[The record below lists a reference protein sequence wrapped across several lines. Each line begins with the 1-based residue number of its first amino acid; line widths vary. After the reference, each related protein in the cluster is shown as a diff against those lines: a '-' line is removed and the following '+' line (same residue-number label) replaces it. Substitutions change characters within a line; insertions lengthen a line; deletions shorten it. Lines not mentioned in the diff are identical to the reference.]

1 MTDRVPEAD
10 GVPAAD
16 VALLLSDGAG
26 RWLDAEP
33 ADIPLGAVRVGARQ
47 IHPVLPPPPAFPGHD
62 AYLVRFPYELLLEP
76 DVPGPLWFEVAFRL
90 SCADGSAVVVTDAV
104 PRTVLAQ
111 QAPSRVVLDGLLNF
125 TAAEPGEPGAF
136 TLPESLPVVDV
147 FGIGGSTP
155 RWRHSTKRPDG
166 VRPGS
171 YSGWVAILV
180 PEGCDAVDV
189 VCSARFDL
197 GPDDAMGCLPAALP
211 TSFTLRLDAA
221 KAATAAA
228 PRTAREPALPPAP
241 TRPAVPAPRTA
252 PVGTIRA
259 DAQAVVEGGLGAEA
273 EDRGEAWLGSDAMP
287 GGEDGGGAHSGVRRP
302 VGVPRVFVSYAHDDE
317 PHVEQVRLFADF
329 LARDCGL
336 DVVLDRWDTDRR
348 RDWYLWAAEQVREAD
363 FVVVV
368 ASPMCRKVG
377 DGQIDNTRHRGLQ
390 SELALIRENLHAD
403 RAAWTTKLLP
413 VVLPGRTPSDLPA
426 FLQPQS
432 ADHYIVSGNT
442 VDGAQDLLRAV
453 LRRPL
458 HRRPAP
464 SERVRLL
471 DRLR

>member
-1 MTDRVPEAD
+1 MTDRVPAAD
-10 GVPAAD
+10 GVPDAD

-33 ADIPLGAVRVGARQ
+33 ADIALGAVRVGARQ

-76 DVPGPLWFEVAFRL
+76 DVPGPLWFEVAFAL
-90 SCADGSAVVVTDAV
+90 SGADGSAVVVTDAV
-104 PRTVLAQ
+104 PRTVLAE
-111 QAPSRVVLDGLLNF
+111 QAPSAVALDGLLNF
-125 TAAEPGEPGAF
+125 TAAGPGEPGAF
-136 TLPESLPVVDV
+136 ALPEARPVVDV

-155 RWRHSTKRPDG
+155 RWRHSTKQPDG

-171 YSGWVAILV
+171 YSGWVAMLV

-197 GPDDAMGCLPAALP
+197 GPDDAMGCLPAAVP
-211 TSFTLRLDAA
+211 TAFTLRLAEA
-221 KAATAAA
+221 RAATGAA
-228 PRTAREPALPPAP
+228 PRALPVI
-241 TRPAVPAPRTA
+241 TT
-252 PVGTIRA
+252 GTG
-259 DAQAVVEGGLGAEA
+259 AQAGAEA
-273 EDRGEAWLGSDAMP
+273 GDGDVGEA
-287 GGEDGGGAHSGVRRP
+287 GAGAGPGVRRTD
-302 VGVPRVFVSYAHDDE
+302 GVPRVFVSYAHDDE

-363 FVVVV
+363 FVLVV
-368 ASPMCRKVG
+368 ASPMCRRVG
-377 DGQIDNTRHRGLQ
+377 DGQIENTRHRGLQ

-403 RAAWTTKLLP
+403 RATWTTRLLP

-426 FLQPQS
+426 FLQPRS
-432 ADHYIVSGNT
+432 ADHYIVTGNT

-464 SERVRLL
+464 SERVLLL
-471 DRLR
+471 DRLG